1 MKLIIEYEQIAPD
14 KLPQDPSSTGERWTF
29 ALEEH
34 DEITFPHAIKATDAE
49 GRSYTYLAVG
59 PDWREVRITKIERQT
74 LTRASQVS
82 EVIKGP
88 TNQYGERLEGPVS
101 MS

>member
-14 KLPQDPSSTGERWTF
+14 KLPQDPSFTGERWTY

-59 PDWREVRITKIERQT
+59 PDWREVRITKIERQDPHQGK
-74 LTRASQVS
+74 SG
-82 EVIKGP
+82 K
-88 TNQYGERLEGPVS
+88 
-101 MS
+101 